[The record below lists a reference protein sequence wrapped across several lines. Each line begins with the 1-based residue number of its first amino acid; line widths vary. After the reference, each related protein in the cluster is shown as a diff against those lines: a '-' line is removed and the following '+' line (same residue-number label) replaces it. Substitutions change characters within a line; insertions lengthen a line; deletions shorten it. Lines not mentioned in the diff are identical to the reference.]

1 MKAVIEVHGKRRNK
15 VREERKS
22 EVKENR
28 NEVGRNRNEERE
40 K

>member
-1 MKAVIEVHGKRRNK
+1 MKAVIKVHGKRGNK
-15 VREERKS
+15 VRKERKS

-40 K
+40 E

>member
-1 MKAVIEVHGKRRNK
+1 VKAVIKVHGKRRNK
-15 VREERKS
+15 VSKERKS

>member
-1 MKAVIEVHGKRRNK
+1 MMAVIKVHGKVANK
-15 VREERKS
+15 VRKERKS

-28 NEVGRNRNEERE
+28 NEVRRNKNEERE